1 MMKMIVIKKEVD
13 CPFYHL
19 QVIHTLKALSFIG
32 QCDGELDMTCE
43 LTSSALVTTTKQ
55 RRSHVQYQERWGF
68 SGPSPSLPRL

>member
-43 LTSSALVTTTKQ
+43 FNQQCSGNNNKTKEEPCTVPGKMGLFW
-55 RRSHVQYQERWGF
+55 SV
-68 SGPSPSLPRL
+68 SLPRL